1 MRENR
6 PQMFVQ
12 GVAELFEHRNLSQK
26 KKFEKFKHMQLSC
39 LAKIYYFS
47 TRFNQPKNSRTCS
60 HTIEW
65 IKRKANRFLTCQCP
79 PRTIFRNEA
88 NNFYIFS
95 YIELRSMMNAHA
107 SNAGST
113 KRLSQY
119 HQLIAIF
126 KLNAIYLFFHSL
138 RRVCNLH

>member
-1 MRENR
+1 MSTEIY
-6 PQMFVQ
+6 P
-12 GVAELFEHRNLSQK
+12 EK

-126 KLNAIYLFFHSL
+126 KLNAIYSFFSFTATSVQFTL
-138 RRVCNLH
+138 KRQEAIYRNW